1 MSAQPARK
9 TSMLLKAIEHLPEGG
24 MLTLQDVSRED
35 YERLLADLGDS
46 NRVRVSYDH
55 GRLEVMSPSPI
66 HEMYKELISDA
77 GRITA
82 ELTEVELEKLGST
95 TFNPGTFDQGA
106 EPDTCFYVQNATRI
120 IGKRQIDLSV
130 DPPPDVAVEIDIS
143 SDSTGKLAIYKNLA
157 VPEVWIYNEQR
168 LRIYHLTDQGYVE
181 MPNSLAFPLLTAD
194 ALTEALEKSKT
205 KGQGAALRS
214 FRQWLQAISPNK
226 GGEKGAGAK

>member
-9 TSMLLKAIEHLPEGG
+9 TSMLLKAIRHLPEGG
-24 MLTLQDVSRED
+24 TLTLQDVSRED

-46 NRVRVSYDH
+46 NRARVSYYH

-77 GRITA
+77 GRITGD
-82 ELTEVELEKLGST
+82 LTGVDLEKLGST
-95 TFNPGTFDQGA
+95 TFTPGTFDEGA
-106 EPDTCFYVQNATRI
+106 EPDTCFYVQNAARI
-120 IGKRQIDLSV
+120 IGKRKIDLSV

-143 SDSTGKLAIYKNLA
+143 SDSTNKLAIYQSLG

-181 MPNSLAFPLLTAD
+181 MSSSLAFPLLTAD
-194 ALTEALEKSKT
+194 ALTEVLEKSKT
-205 KGQGAALRS
+205 KGQAAALRS
-214 FRQWLQAISPNK
+214 FRQWLRSK
-226 GGEKGAGAK
+226 LRDTR